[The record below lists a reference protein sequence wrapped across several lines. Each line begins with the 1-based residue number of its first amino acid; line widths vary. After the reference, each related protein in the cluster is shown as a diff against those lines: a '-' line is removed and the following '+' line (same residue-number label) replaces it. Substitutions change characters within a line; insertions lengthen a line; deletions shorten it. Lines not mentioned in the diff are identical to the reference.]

1 MLMVN
6 VLEMALNLNCFRPL
20 YNSNS
25 TSP

>member
-6 VLEMALNLNCFRPL
+6 VLEMALNLYSFRPF